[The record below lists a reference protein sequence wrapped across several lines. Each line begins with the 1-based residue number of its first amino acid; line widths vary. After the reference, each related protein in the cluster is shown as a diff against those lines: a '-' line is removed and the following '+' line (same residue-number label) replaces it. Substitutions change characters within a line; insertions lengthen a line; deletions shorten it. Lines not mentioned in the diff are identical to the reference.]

1 MIFGTI
7 ADDANKSGQALTLFH
22 KKISDI
28 VKETKTDGFK
38 NGLSGVFKSNISQT
52 DIAAIQKYND
62 LISSGVDANKA
73 YRKSMKNAS
82 DSTKKMALAS
92 GNAAIKINTMTVAQK
107 AATVASKALK
117 IGLNALFN
125 IGVAAAINVIVSG
138 ITKLVNKQKES
149 SEAAA
154 QLKQE
159 QEERRQAAIESSKAT
174 EEEIKSIHDLT
185 DRYVKLYSTTNDIT
199 TIKGELSS
207 IQDEIIDKYG
217 READGIDLVN
227 GKLSENLAK
236 MREIEQEEN
245 KQWLRE
251 NRQGINEAKD
261 YFKNL
266 DDVML
271 KFDVEAKD
279 FQQDYGGYYSWVE
292 DNGQGNYKMA
302 KREAQFYFD
311 FLKKALEESG
321 MSDYIN
327 FVEGESGDWS
337 RGNTPATFKYRY
349 ALEFA
354 DGITDEQKERVY
366 LALQDAYDKMLN
378 SNIAVGR
385 YFDITGQKA
394 ERLNERTDEI
404 VDHYTTLSDAESRLS
419 ENSAWDDLS
428 QDTQNHFADLIN
440 QLASLSQEINNP
452 ENTPAVIYSK
462 QLELD
467 ELKSKLLSLTA
478 EFPILSEEAE
488 RAFSNMGLNI
498 DGTIASTDNLRESFF
513 ETLDEIQKGTLTN
526 VDTIEKAMKTLA
538 DGGELEHMDAWDI
551 WQLDKDELIEPYAD
565 ANYKL
570 KIDYE
575 DLVKLKDHLIQQEQE
590 QLRLSVQT
598 SEQAR
603 RNAQTELAEID
614 AEICYE
620 AKGNTK
626 PSEKLTEKQAELRK
640 QIKDWGKDIQRNELL
655 IKVLNSR
662 LGDTITAEEKIKK
675 IQKDINKLQEQ
686 ADNYEKAFTQKVDN
700 VIDNLESEKE
710 ILDEELDSLNDQ
722 LDALEKQK
730 DELDEIID
738 NYKQAADIVSDAAD
752 KEKELLE
759 EQREAQEKAYN
770 ERIDALKEAHD
781 KQEEEN
787 ELTEK
792 QIALQEKLQ
801 ALDKARQNKVMTYSS
816 ERGWHYDVDKENLLA
831 AQKDVDDAQKNID
844 DYLSEKAYEAEIKA
858 IEDERDSVL
867 ESFDLQIEAYENY
880 VKEWKEILEEQTD
893 AENERLAQE
902 ILGSDWREKIKNKDA
917 QILNNYKSEFRNY
930 NSQLSSLVNGEIA
943 NLKQSIE
950 AKNEEIKAKQELIDQ
965 WKKYKSE
972 VQNAISSIK
981 NANEDYMQYLGNI
994 ALDENSSFEE
1004 REANLANFTQNY
1016 KSYLD
1021 EIIAKNYELE
1031 EANNSIAESMAAL
1044 SEIQLSVDSAAG
1056 AASKSITNALEA
1068 IAKMTIFDKFEG
1080 LGSFFYDALGSL
1092 PGFSNG
1098 GTADYTGLAMLHGT
1112 KSNPELILNNAD
1124 AAKLYNV
1131 IHDSSFTDM
1140 MTEKLYGN
1148 LIKSFPVNNNNS
1160 ASNTNNSFNISH
1172 MEVKANDPVQFHEQF
1187 QKELK
1192 QHYGFALNESLVR

>member
-52 DIAAIQKYND
+52 DIVAIQKYND
-62 LISSGVDANKA
+62 LISSGIDASEA
-73 YRKSMKNAS
+73 YKKTMKNAS

-125 IGVAAAINVIVSG
+125 IGVVAAINVIVSG
-138 ITKLVNKQKES
+138 ITKLVNKQKEA
-149 SEAAA
+149 SEATA

-159 QEERRQAAIESSKAT
+159 QEERRQAAIESSKAA

-185 DRYVKLYSTTNDIT
+185 DRYVKLVSSTNDIT
-199 TIKGELSS
+199 TVKGELSS

-217 READGIDLVN
+217 EEADGIDIVN
-227 GKLSENLAK
+227 GKLSENLEL
-236 MREIEQEEN
+236 MRKREQEEN
-245 KQWLRE
+245 KQWLRDNVKNIE
-251 NRQGINEAKD
+251 ESNDYLKTMSNGMGIGFSAYESDRKRNYETDSTDARIAFNKLKHFLEKEGTD
-261 YFKNL
+261 NL
-266 DDVML
+266 
-271 KFDVEAKD
+271 
-279 FQQDYGGYYSWVE
+279 
-292 DNGQGNYKMA
+292 
-302 KREAQFYFD
+302 FD
-311 FLKKALEESG
+311 FSEDIYNGYNNKEITSFDIRFKSDLSTEENIEALESLIDAFYQLNANTDLLIDHDKLGLEEKYDMLIEILKKYKESV
-321 MSDYIN
+321 D
-327 FVEGESGDWS
+327 
-337 RGNTPATFKYRY
+337 
-349 ALEFA
+349 
-354 DGITDEQKERVY
+354 
-366 LALQDAYDKMLN
+366 
-378 SNIAVGR
+378 IA
-385 YFDITGQKA
+385 
-394 ERLNERTDEI
+394 NE
-404 VDHYTTLSDAESRLS
+404 AESRQAKVDES
-419 ENSAWDDLS
+419 NSINDDDPLYKKY
-428 QDTQNHFADLIN
+428 QEYIDELKK
-440 QLASLSQEINNP
+440 LSQEINNP
-452 ENTPAVIYSK
+452 ENTPGEIYSK
-462 QLELD
+462 QLEMEALKD
-467 ELKSKLLSLTA
+467 EISKITA
-478 EFPILSEEAE
+478 ELPALSEEAE
-488 RAFSNMGLNI
+488 RTFNNMGLSI
-498 DGTIASTDNLRESFF
+498 DGTIASTDNLEERFF
-513 ETLDEIQKGTLTN
+513 EDFNEAHKAALTN
-526 VDTIEKAMKTLA
+526 IDSIEKAMKTLA
-538 DGGELEHMDAWDI
+538 DGEELEHMEAWDI

-603 RNAQTELAEID
+603 RNAQNELAAID
-614 AEICYE
+614 AKIRDE

-626 PSEKLTEKQAELRK
+626 PSEKLTEKQAEIRK

-759 EQREAQEKAYN
+759 EQRDEQEKAYN

-781 KQEEEN
+781 KQEDEN

-801 ALDKARQNKVMTYSS
+801 ALDKAKQNKVMTYSS

-880 VKEWKEILEEQTD
+880 IKEWKEILEEQTD

-917 QILNNYKSEFRNY
+917 QILNNYKSEFCNY

-1068 IAKMTIFDKFEG
+1068 TAKMTIFDKFEG

-1148 LIKSFPVNNNNS
+1148 LIKSFPVNNNSS

-1172 MEVKANDPVQFHEQF
+1172 MEVKANDPIQFHEQF

-1192 QHYGFALNESLVR
+1192 QHYRFALNESLVR